1 MLNLREEFLRGF
13 LPESAFDFIFEYVG
27 AMREERHG
35 DISYQVI
42 IPDDSEI
49 LFEEITCEIQKK
61 N

>member
-1 MLNLREEFLRGF
+1 MFNLRERFLQGF
-13 LPESAFDFIFEYVG
+13 LSESAFDFMFDYVG

-35 DISYQVI
+35 DTPF

-49 LFEEITCEIQKK
+49 SFEEVTCGITKE